1 MDFVLMH
8 IMDDLIPL
16 KQPDDRTSTWCPKNL
31 ITITTHETAKEAYL
45 S

>member
-16 KQPDDRTSTWCPKNL
+16 KQPDDRTST
-31 ITITTHETAKEAYL
+31 
-45 S
+45 